1 MPREMSGRKRGSLLD
16 SVGIARWTVAG
27 VKLRRRAIGSHML
40 FEGGLGKNVGAGS
53 MHGIVERG
61 RQFSYHFCG
70 EPPTNQVVAGR
81 AAKSYVSSL
90 NDNLCGENEEHC
102 D

>member
-1 MPREMSGRKRGSLLD
+1 
-16 SVGIARWTVAG
+16 
-27 VKLRRRAIGSHML
+27 ML

-81 AAKSYVSSL
+81 AAKSYFGSL